1 MIKAKKIQFL
11 KLVCHNLGLNVN
23 NRVFCSHERIEK
35 NKPINPPRKFD
46 AIISRA
52 VTQIKPFLDITSH
65 LLDENGVVFI
75 MKAKLE
81 NIKQER
87 LELEE
92 YYPNWNIEIIPLANL
107 KKGEHR
113 HLIKLEKTN

>member
-11 KLVCHNLGLNVN
+11 KLFINLGLNVN

-52 VTQIKPFLDITSH
+52 VTQIKPFLDIITPIRRKWCCFY
-65 LLDENGVVFI
+65 NGET
-75 MKAKLE
+75 E

-87 LELEE
+87 LELKS
-92 YYPNWNIEIIPLANL
+92 II
-107 KKGEHR
+107 
-113 HLIKLEKTN
+113 LIGI